1 MVFQSFLKDF
11 PKPFLRG
18 WLHEGLDF
26 AGPRNR
32 VHKKGDMLRAV
43 QEQERGR
50 VALDL
55 KDVLLVDGEAVKL
68 LAFQD
73 RTEPNSETA

>member
-1 MVFQSFLKDF
+1 M
-11 PKPFLRG
+11 
-18 WLHEGLDF
+18 
-26 AGPRNR
+26 
-32 VHKKGDMLRAV
+32 HKKGDMLRAV